1 MAKHVNLRIE
11 TVRAE
16 YDGELKYAVVE
27 DVTFL
32 TPKTDERG
40 KTVFNIV
47 ESKKKDKNGEPVRFE
62 KLATVETTQR
72 MAVEYQEGQKVLLAH
87 FPRTKEGLAKAKE
100 VLKAL
105 KTK

>member
-1 MAKHVNLRIE
+1 MGKYTNLRIE

-27 DVTFL
+27 DITFL
-32 TPKTDERG
+32 TPKKDERG
-40 KTVFNIV
+40 KTVYNIV
-47 ESKKKDKNGEPVRFE
+47 ESKKKDSNGESLRFE
-62 KLATVETTQR
+62 KLATVETTKR
-72 MAVEYQEGQKVLLAH
+72 VAVEYQEGQKVLLAH

-105 KTK
+105 K